1 MLDKAIPVK
10 VVADTAR
17 IVTGDDTETFNW
29 IRKNYCNA
37 DAIPTLI
44 YVLTSKMG
52 KWDKSDLVRE
62 MQFFQSQ
69 HSEFVNRTDKL
80 QQVFKELKH
89 KEDADSRTRLLDVI
103 NDIIDVGI
111 CTEQSQKAA
120 EVFENFI
127 PTNERAAEDL
137 RKQAVGEKL
146 KSARMSAGFTQ
157 EQVGKSIGVSK
168 ARVSDYEAGKTE
180 PPIKTLLKLVKLLN
194 LSLDDLYEIK
204 KI

>member
-1 MLDKAIPVK
+1 MTKNAIPVE
-10 VVADTAR
+10 VTADTAR

-29 IRKNYCNA
+29 IRKNYCYA

-69 HSEFVNRTDKL
+69 HSEFINRTDKL

-89 KEDADSRTRLLDVI
+89 KEDADSRTKLLDVI

-157 EQVGKSIGVSK
+157 EELAKIIGVTK
-168 ARVSDYEAGKTE
+168 ATISVYESGQRE
-180 PPIKTLLKLVKLLN
+180 PPIKTLILLAKT
-194 LSLDDLYEIK
+194 LRISLDELFELK
-204 KI
+204 

>member
-1 MLDKAIPVK
+1 MDKAIPVK

-69 HSEFVNRTDKL
+69 HSEFINRTDKL
-80 QQVFKELKH
+80 QQAFKELQH
-89 KEDADSRTRLLDVI
+89 KEDADSKTRLLDVI
-103 NDIIDVGI
+103 NDIIDFGI
-111 CTEQSQKAA
+111 CAEQSKKAA

-146 KSARMSAGFTQ
+146 KSARISAGFTQ
-157 EQVGKSIGVSK
+157 EELAKIIGVTK
-168 ARVSDYEAGKTE
+168 ATISVYESGQRE
-180 PPIKTLLKLVKLLN
+180 PPIKSLIALAKTLQI
-194 LSLDDLYEIK
+194 SLDKLFELK
-204 KI
+204 

>member
-1 MLDKAIPVK
+1 MTKNAIPVE
-10 VVADTAR
+10 VTADTAR

-29 IRKNYCNA
+29 IRKNYCYA

-69 HSEFVNRTDKL
+69 HSEFINRTDKL

-89 KEDADSRTRLLDVI
+89 KEDADSRTKLLDVI

-146 KSARMSAGFTQ
+146 KSARISAGFTQ
-157 EQVGKSIGVSK
+157 EELAKINGVTK
-168 ARVSDYEAGKTE
+168 ATISVYESGQRE
-180 PPIKTLLKLVKLLN
+180 PPIKSLIALAKTLQI
-194 LSLDDLYEIK
+194 SLDKLFELK
-204 KI
+204 